1 MGPESGGWNGP
12 EGRVSEG
19 LWNGSGEKLQPVAT
33 AAGQRCPQGP
43 ARFPQEQGGQST
55 AQVRPGC
62 LTNEVF
68 GNMAKRTPLSP
79 NMLPVVTHCLWLPLA
94 IARVGPA
101 ELQVF
106 IL

>member
-1 MGPESGGWNGP
+1 MVQKGEFL
-12 EGRVSEG
+12 RVSG
-19 LWNGSGEKLQPVAT
+19 MAVVRNSSPLQQLQR
-33 AAGQRCPQGP
+33 QRCPQGS

-55 AQVRPGC
+55 AQARPGC
-62 LTNEVF
+62 LINGVF

-94 IARVGPA
+94 IARVDPT